1 VHEEVASDE
10 DENKLPYQSPKWIPP
25 KSHVNTTTNPTK
37 GNYVYK
43 TVTKYTS
50 FFNFPIVFML
60 SSLWATICILL
71 SIVFKP
77 GLVQDQGSEFWPGQF
92 FFLKSKRCRFSK
104 TNKTKTKIN
113 GLQPGL
119 DQVLSGQLGRRVIP
133 GFFFS
138 YFFFNPVRFKL
149 EVSRIWI
156 DPLNFKTMLLSIG

>member
-60 SSLWATICILL
+60 SSLWATICILQND
-71 SIVFKP
+71 VV
-77 GLVQDQGSEFWPGQF
+77 LVKKQ
-92 FFLKSKRCRFSK
+92 K
-104 TNKTKTKIN
+104 KTKIN

-119 DQVLSGQLGRRVIP
+119 DQVLSGQLGRRVTLN
-133 GFFFS
+133 FFFS
-138 YFFFNPVRFKL
+138 IFSLIQPGLIPESAGSQIYPP
-149 EVSRIWI
+149 
-156 DPLNFKTMLLSIG
+156 DFKTMILSVG